1 MRNLLL
7 LLLLCL
13 SLSVSAQNKKP
24 GANNQSNKIGIT
36 TELDSLIKITNKI
49 NYNVATQDAFEGRYK
64 LYKTENIYTF
74 LKLDTATGQIDQ
86 IQWSMDSN
94 KEGKVASINS
104 TDLSFTEGAYKGR
117 FELYPTQN
125 VYTFILLDTWFGRTW
140 HVQWNINSDNRG
152 IIPIY

>member
-7 LLLLCL
+7 LLLLCM
-13 SLSVSAQNKKP
+13 SLSSNAQSKKP
-24 GANNQSNKIGIT
+24 GISNQPPKMGVT
-36 TELDSLIKITNKI
+36 TALDSLVKITNRI
-49 NYNVATQDAFEGRYK
+49 NFNITTQDAFEGRYK

-74 LKLDTATGQIDQ
+74 LKLDTATGIIDQ

-104 TDLSFTEGAYKGR
+104 TDLSLIGGTYKGR

-125 VYTFILLDTWFGRTW
+125 IYTFILLDTWFGKTW

-152 IIPIY
+152 IIPID